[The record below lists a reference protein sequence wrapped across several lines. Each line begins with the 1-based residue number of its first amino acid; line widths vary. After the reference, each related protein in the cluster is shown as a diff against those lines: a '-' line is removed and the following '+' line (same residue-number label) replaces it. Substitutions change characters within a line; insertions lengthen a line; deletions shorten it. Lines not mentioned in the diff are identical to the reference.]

1 MVPVRPRPSEIGGA
15 FAKHGMNGEFISELG
30 LIYVSDTEPGI
41 RRRRQGRGFCYRL
54 PDGSLL
60 SDPTQKKRI
69 VTLGLPPAYE
79 NVWICLQEN
88 GHLQA
93 TGYDARGRKQ
103 YRYHKDWQS
112 LRSVEKFDQLIE
124 FGQALPKMRRAM
136 LRHLEAGP
144 EDINGVLAA
153 LATLLDEAHLR
164 VGSQAYVKENGTY
177 GATTLLKRHLKI
189 ADGQIELKFIAK
201 GGKRV
206 RRSLKHPR
214 LQRILEEIADLP
226 GRQLFVWKDESG
238 ALRPIDSGRLNAYLA
253 EISGMAISAKTFRTW
268 AGSLAAFSAARDALT
283 KGIRPTVKDMS
294 EAAAA
299 ILHNTPAICR
309 SSYIHPAIVALAD
322 KGRPPNEDELR
333 LVLEPLRGLRA
344 EENRLL
350 DFLMRAA
357 GQAEKTPLLAAS

>member
-1 MVPVRPRPSEIGGA
+1 
-15 FAKHGMNGEFISELG
+15 MNGVSISELG

-54 PDGSLL
+54 PNGRLL
-60 SDPTQKKRI
+60 SDPIQKKRI
-69 VTLGLPPAYE
+69 AALGLPPAYE

-112 LRSVEKFDQLIE
+112 FRSIEKFDQLIE
-124 FGQALPKMRRAM
+124 FGQALPKMRRTM

-144 EDINGVLAA
+144 EDVNGVLAA

-164 VGSQAYVKENGTY
+164 VGSPAYTRENGTY
-177 GATTLLKRHLKI
+177 GATTLLKRHLKM
-189 ADGQIELKFIAK
+189 ADGRIELQFVAK

-206 RRSLKHPR
+206 RRSLRHPR

-238 ALRPIDSGRLNAYLA
+238 TLRLIDSGRLNAYLA
-253 EISGMAISAKTFRTW
+253 DISGMAISAKTFRTW
-268 AGSLAAFSAARDALT
+268 AGSVAAFSAARDALA
-283 KGIRPTVKDMS
+283 KGTRPTVKEIS

-299 ILHNTPAICR
+299 ILHNTPAISR
-309 SSYIHPAIVALAD
+309 SSYIHPAIIALAD
-322 KGRPPNEDELR
+322 KGRQPSEDEIKPL
-333 LVLEPLRGLRA
+333 LEPLRGLRA

-350 DFLMRAA
+350 DFLIRAA
-357 GQAEKTPLLAAS
+357 GQVEKAPLLVASGMASPPSAKAKADLISS